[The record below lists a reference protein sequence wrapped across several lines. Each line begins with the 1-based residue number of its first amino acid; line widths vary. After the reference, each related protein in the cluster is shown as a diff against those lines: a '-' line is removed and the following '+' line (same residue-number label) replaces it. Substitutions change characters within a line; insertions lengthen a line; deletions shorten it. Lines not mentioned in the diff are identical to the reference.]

1 MNGQKK
7 VNIVK
12 IRNLVITLATVCC
25 FRQKNLKKEKGKYM
39 RETRALAGYRRLCLK
54 STIFNNKISSFKSPL
69 KYNIHK
75 ERLKRNYKEVI
86 IKISY
91 PVMDIRFHQN

>member
-25 FRQKNLKKEKGKYM
+25 FRQKNLKKEKGKSM
-39 RETRALAGYRRLCLK
+39 RETRALAG
-54 STIFNNKISSFKSPL
+54 
-69 KYNIHK
+69 
-75 ERLKRNYKEVI
+75 
-86 IKISY
+86 
-91 PVMDIRFHQN
+91 